1 MSKIKVGLPSKGRI
15 QEEMNNFLTSAGI
28 DVKKDGGQRT
38 YVGSFSNFE
47 GFEIRFLS
55 ANEIA
60 KELNSGN
67 LHLGLTGLDL
77 IRELD
82 SKDSSNVIPLLE
94 LGFSRADVIAAVPNS
109 WIDVSNMKDLADVS
123 RDFVRLHDR
132 RLRVATKFQ
141 NLTRNFFIKNNV
153 NNFRIVE
160 SIGST
165 EGSPS
170 AGTAEMITDI
180 TSSGKTLEEN
190 NLKILD
196 DGIILKS
203 EACIFAS
210 INEKWNEIE

>member
-1 MSKIKVGLPSKGRI
+1 MSKIKLGLPSKGRI

-28 DVKKDGGQRT
+28 DIKKDGGQRT

-94 LGFSRADVIAAVPNS
+94 LGFSTVSYTHLRAHETV
-109 WIDVSNMKDLADVS
+109 
-123 RDFVRLHDR
+123 
-132 RLRVATKFQ
+132 
-141 NLTRNFFIKNNV
+141 
-153 NNFRIVE
+153 
-160 SIGST
+160 
-165 EGSPS
+165 
-170 AGTAEMITDI
+170 
-180 TSSGKTLEEN
+180 
-190 NLKILD
+190 
-196 DGIILKS
+196 
-203 EACIFAS
+203 
-210 INEKWNEIE
+210 

>member
-82 SKDSSNVIPLLE
+82 SKDSSNVNCNRKCLDCRLCYT
-94 LGFSRADVIAAVPNS
+94 LGEPTKQIIEVI
-109 WIDVSNMKDLADVS
+109 K
-123 RDFVRLHDR
+123 
-132 RLRVATKFQ
+132 
-141 NLTRNFFIKNNV
+141 
-153 NNFRIVE
+153 
-160 SIGST
+160 
-165 EGSPS
+165 
-170 AGTAEMITDI
+170 
-180 TSSGKTLEEN
+180 
-190 NLKILD
+190 
-196 DGIILKS
+196 
-203 EACIFAS
+203 
-210 INEKWNEIE
+210 